1 MLSVNIFCNISA
13 YVILAYITKNYISVD
28 ILCENSTSTMSVSR
42 GEGWVFICLSTC
54 KGAD

>member
-28 ILCENSTSTMSVSR
+28 ILCENSDNLESVRIFFVSFKAL
-42 GEGWVFICLSTC
+42 EI
-54 KGAD
+54 